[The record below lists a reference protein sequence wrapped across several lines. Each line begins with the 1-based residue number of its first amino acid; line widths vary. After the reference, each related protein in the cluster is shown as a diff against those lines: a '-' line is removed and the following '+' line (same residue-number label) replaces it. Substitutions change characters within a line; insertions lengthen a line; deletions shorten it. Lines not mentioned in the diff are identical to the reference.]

1 MHAREGHFRRACI
14 FANDLAHIS
23 RPGISPR
30 DLVDLGYFGFDKK

>member
-1 MHAREGHFRRACI
+1 MHAKGI
-14 FANDLAHIS
+14 FDTPAFLQTISPIS